1 MAELWPNLKII
12 LAELAVIFKKFGR
25 ILFQTVGNT
34 DGKLFSYYVL
44 ISQEPKTPKELITKY
59 VYQERSVQL
68 QNIQIKLLQLVF
80 KQELTIILISH
91 ITFFIISQI
100 AKLFFQNI

>member
-34 DGKLFSYYVL
+34 DLSRSSLFDPMSIVPSAL
-44 ISQEPKTPKELITKY
+44 NVRLNQPH
-59 VYQERSVQL
+59 
-68 QNIQIKLLQLVF
+68 KLLFERV
-80 KQELTIILISH
+80 
-91 ITFFIISQI
+91 ITNQ
-100 AKLFFQNI
+100 

>member
-34 DGKLFSYYVL
+34 GGMRVNEGVGADENDKNAL
-44 ISQEPKTPKELITKY
+44 
-59 VYQERSVQL
+59 
-68 QNIQIKLLQLVF
+68 
-80 KQELTIILISH
+80 
-91 ITFFIISQI
+91 
-100 AKLFFQNI
+100 